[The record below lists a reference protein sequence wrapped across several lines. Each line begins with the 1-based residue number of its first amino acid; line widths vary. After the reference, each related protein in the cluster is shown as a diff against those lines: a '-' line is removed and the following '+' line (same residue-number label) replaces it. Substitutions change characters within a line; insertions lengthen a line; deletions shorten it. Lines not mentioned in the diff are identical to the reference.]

1 MPNWCSNR
9 ATITGPAPV
18 IAEIVE
24 ILNQDGTPLLN
35 WMVPEPKDNEGWY
48 DWRVNNWGTKWDI
61 TDVYFENQAEEDS
74 IEFSFCTAWA
84 PPTEA
89 FHTWAELDG
98 RQCVLWVGNFY
109 KQQLGVNPGNAGD
122 SINTTAY
129 AVRTRVPS
137 LGAFRGHPRRGRAG
151 VARRLDDRA
160 QQARQLVVYV
170 RSGRIRRAAG
180 VGLEVVQ
187 GRYDSRFEVVERDE
201 EGGLVDV
208 VDPDIGGVGIDRGV
222 VVIVDALRD
231 EGVVQL
237 HHGEL

>member
-98 RQCVLWVGNFY
+98 RVQFNLEYWE
-109 KQQLGVNPGNAGD
+109 P
-122 SINTTAY
+122 
-129 AVRTRVPS
+129 
-137 LGAFRGHPRRGRAG
+137 
-151 VARRLDDRA
+151 
-160 QQARQLVVYV
+160 
-170 RSGRIRRAAG
+170 G
-180 VGLEVVQ
+180 VGFVGTAIYDGDCYTEDYVDCNQDEVEYK
-187 GRYDSRFEVVERDE
+187 RIASEVWGYE
-201 EGGLVDV
+201 EYEEPEPLTEWYKDGIEAKGLT
-208 VDPDIGGVGIDRGV
+208 
-222 VVIVDALRD
+222 
-231 EGVVQL
+231 
-237 HHGEL
+237 